1 MLLDVSNRSPRTVLV
16 LLDLAGLDE
25 VAQDALSVEAVFQ
38 LLLALLDLGLVLLE
52 LGELLL
58 DRSVLSLRLL
68 ALSLHFSGRTTTL
81 RPYRDH
87 VHANT
92 VLDCN
97 GGQQLYTDDD

>member
-25 VAQDALSVEAVFQ
+25 VAQDALSIEAVFQ

-58 DRSVLSLRLL
+58 KRSVLSLRLL

-87 VHANT
+87 VHT
-92 VLDCN
+92 DSVLDCY
-97 GGQQLYTDDD
+97 GGQQLYTDDE